1 MNQVAVPLEPTP
13 ASSKRA
19 PLPVDNDPWYVL
31 SNLVIKD
38 FKIRYR
44 NMSLGIFWSLVNP
57 LIMMSV
63 LTFVFS
69 FIFNH
74 DRPNFALFL
83 LIGLLPYNFFSLAW
97 STGTES
103 VVVNGPLIKRVPF
116 QRELIPISV
125 VLGNAVHYLLQI
137 ALLLIAVGVVRGISF
152 QWLWLPVIV
161 ALQVAFVCGMSLI
174 TSALNVY
181 YRDVQYVVGA
191 INMVL
196 FWMIPIFYGFD
207 QVDSSIAWLYE
218 INPVAAV
225 ILITRRVLLYQIDP
239 GTALIKM
246 AAVTIFTLW
255 AGYVVFRRMEKD
267 FSDYL

>member
-1 MNQVAVPLEPTP
+1 MSARVHVLPG
-13 ASSKRA
+13 A
-19 PLPVDNDPWYVL
+19 PQ
-31 SNLVIKD
+31 
-38 FKIRYR
+38 
-44 NMSLGIFWSLVNP
+44 SLR
-57 LIMMSV
+57 
-63 LTFVFS
+63 TFAT
-69 FIFNH
+69 
-74 DRPNFALFL
+74 R
-83 LIGLLPYNFFSLAW
+83 
-97 STGTES
+97 
-103 VVVNGPLIKRVPF
+103 
-116 QRELIPISV
+116 
-125 VLGNAVHYLLQI
+125 
-137 ALLLIAVGVVRGISF
+137 
-152 QWLWLPVIV
+152 
-161 ALQVAFVCGMSLI
+161 LQVAFVCGMSLI